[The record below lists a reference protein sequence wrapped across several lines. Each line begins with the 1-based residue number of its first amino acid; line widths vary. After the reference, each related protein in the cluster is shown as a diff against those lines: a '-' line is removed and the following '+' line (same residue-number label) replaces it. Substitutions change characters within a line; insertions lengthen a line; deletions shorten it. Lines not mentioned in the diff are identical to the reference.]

1 MRYFKRPD
9 GRMYSIFPPT
19 RDLIGDWVVL
29 TVHGSSRNRLGNV
42 KIYPVPDYAA
52 ALQLLNK
59 IAKTRLRHGYV
70 EQV

>member
-9 GRMYSIFPPT
+9 GRIYSIFPPT

-29 TVHGSSRNRLGNV
+29 TVHGSTRNRLGNV
-42 KIYPVPDYAA
+42 KIYPALDRAA
-52 ALQLLNK
+52 AMQLLDK
-59 IAKTRLRHGYV
+59 IAKIRLRHGYV